1 MIVYATH
8 AGGRYLPL
16 DESLREQPEG
26 KRNLYVNITN
36 QCNCSCTFCLRNM
49 KHMAENSSLW
59 LRDGE
64 PSVEQVERELD
75 AVPWAYIKEVVFCG
89 FGEPT
94 MRLDDLVTLLRYV
107 KKTHP
112 GMPTRL
118 NTNGLAELQYGRD
131 DIAAQ
136 FDGLLDTVSIS
147 LNASNAERYYE
158 LTRARFGVKSWEGML
173 TFAMHCKPY
182 VPNVV
187 LTVVDHVE
195 SDEEIAKCRQIC
207 EICEERGLTLR
218 VRPYEEN

>member
-75 AVPWAYIKEVVFCG
+75 AGPWDYIKEVVFCG

-207 EICEERGLTLR
+207 EERGLTLR

>member
-64 PSVEQVERELD
+64 PSVEQVERERD
-75 AVPWAYIKEVVFCG
+75 AVPWDYIKEVVFCG

-207 EICEERGLTLR
+207 EERGLTLR

>member
-1 MIVYATH
+1 MSPCGSSPRENGISI
-8 AGGRYLPL
+8 
-16 DESLREQPEG
+16 ESLREQPEG

-207 EICEERGLTLR
+207 EERGLTLR